1 VEDTIKEHHQTFSD
15 ILREKFKRVAN
26 IGASFLLKIGFSPNS
41 VTYLG
46 FLGHLLAAYFVARG
60 MVPLGGVILL
70 IMAPLDVLD
79 GTMARLIGGSTTLGS
94 FVDSVTDRYSEF
106 IIFGGLLFYYLQ
118 KQNDLA
124 VILVYLSI
132 AGSILVSYIRAK
144 AESLKLDAKLGI
156 LSRVERYIILIP
168 GLIFNIPIVSL
179 WIIAV
184 LANITAIQ
192 RIFHV
197 HKQVNHPPKI
207 ENL

>member
-1 VEDTIKEHHQTFSD
+1 MEESIKEHNQTLSD
-15 ILREKFKRVAN
+15 FLRDKFKRVAN
-26 IGASFLLKIGFSPNS
+26 IGATFLLKIGLSPNS

-46 FLGHLLAAYFVARG
+46 LLGHLLAAYFVANG
-60 MVPLGGVILL
+60 MVSLGGVILL
-70 IMAPLDVLD
+70 IMAPLDFLD
-79 GTMARLIGGSTTLGS
+79 GTMARMIGGSTTLGS

-106 IIFGGLLFYYLQ
+106 IIFGGLLLYYLQ
-118 KQNDLA
+118 EQNGLA
-124 VILVYLSI
+124 CVLVYLSV

-144 AESLKLDAKLGI
+144 AESLHLDAKLGI

-184 LANITAIQ
+184 LANVTAIQ

-197 HKQVNHPPKI
+197 HRQVNNRSKI
-207 ENL
+207 NNS